1 MALRAGTA
9 ASASDRD
16 TATRARPWHDDATS
30 DRSTLPLALTVEKE
44 ALPNGK
50 MRAAQYSRPL
60 AESMVARVPTD
71 GKADQWDGGHAHV
84 LSLAG

>member
-1 MALRAGTA
+1 
-9 ASASDRD
+9 
-16 TATRARPWHDDATS
+16 
-30 DRSTLPLALTVEKE
+30 LALTVEKE